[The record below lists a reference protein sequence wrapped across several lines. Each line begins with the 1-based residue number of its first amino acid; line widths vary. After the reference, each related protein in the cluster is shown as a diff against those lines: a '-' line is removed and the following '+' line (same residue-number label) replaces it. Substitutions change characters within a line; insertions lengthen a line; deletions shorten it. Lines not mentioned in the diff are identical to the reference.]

1 MLLLVWT
8 SCCSKLFALD
18 LILMSSADDRVIL
31 MLLFVVRGNMFLVL
45 FVSFLLLH
53 VLNEIMLLFCV
64 FSTFFTTV
72 MR

>member
-45 FVSFLLLH
+45 FVSLH